1 MTTAVNVMVRHC
13 MQIQIGICAVVFLKR
28 KKERKVLLCCTVI
41 LHDRHTHT
49 GEEQMEWTKKMTLGT
64 AAS

>member
-13 MQIQIGICAVVFLKR
+13 MQIQIVICAVVFLKR
-28 KKERKVLLCCTVI
+28 KKKRKVLLCCTVI

-49 GEEQMEWTKKMTLGT
+49 REEQMEWTKKMTLGT
-64 AAS
+64 VAS